1 MTPVAETAHAE
12 ILEEVKEEPKEVLIE
27 VVTTRDGIIKKIEDA
42 FPEDSATAVKVAVCE
57 SQLVPDIQS
66 HHVLNGNRERSFGI
80 FQIHEPSWHKVAM
93 RLGYENYQTDVD
105 DNIAMARYIY
115 DNAGQSWKDWSC
127 YTKKMI

>member
-1 MTPVAETAHAE
+1 M
-12 ILEEVKEEPKEVLIE
+12 EEVKEEPKEVLIE
-27 VVTTRDGIIKKIEDA
+27 VVTTEEGIIAKIREA
-42 FPEDSATAVKVAVCE
+42 FPEDPDTAVKVARCE
-57 SQLVPDIQS
+57 SHLIVDIQS
-66 HHVLNGNRERSFGI
+66 HHVLNGIRERSFGI
-80 FQIHEPSWHKVAM
+80 FQIHEPSWHKVAL